1 MVAGAPPLGGP
12 PRSIR
17 GTTAATAA
25 LGALLGACALLT
37 AAVARS
43 PPPQKEGGLVL
54 VDGHQRLPLR
64 AVVAASSVRATLF
77 SALSTGLAMGSAESF
92 LPALAVQQG
101 MVLIRAGDLALGWA
115 ERRLRASRPRRRVR
129 QLASTAAPLIAAVGL
144 LGLVPPTAGAAR
156 HWPGLATACIFFHS
170 PLGFGSG
177 FGCCYREVGGPA
189 NAAVVAAMGSLVSTL
204 GMVIAPHLVRH
215 PSTSPISCRHSIAF

>member
-1 MVAGAPPLGGP
+1 M
-12 PRSIR
+12 
-17 GTTAATAA
+17 
-25 LGALLGACALLT
+25 
-37 AAVARS
+37 
-43 PPPQKEGGLVL
+43 L

-215 PSTSPISCRHSIAF
+215 QSTSPISCRHSMRFDDSSVLRSRWLGSGAEGWAGAAPSAS